1 MTHRIQFAEAAR
13 TDIERLYRFLA
24 DQNIPAADAALRA
37 LDKGWEM
44 LRSFPFSARK
54 VDVANPLL
62 REMLIPFGNAGYV
75 ALFEI
80 EDDTTLTV
88 LAVRHQRE
96 DDYH

>member
-1 MTHRIQFAEAAR
+1 MSHQLRFAKAALS
-13 TDIERLYRFLA
+13 DIERLYRFLA
-24 DQNIPAADAALRA
+24 DQDIPSADAALHA
-37 LDKGWEM
+37 LEKAWEL

-54 VDVANPLL
+54 ADPANPSL
-62 REMLIPFGNAGYV
+62 RELLIPFGGVGYV

-80 EDDTTLTV
+80 EDGATITV